1 MNILHMSLTGSIVIL
16 VVLLARMIMRKM
28 PKKYMYLL
36 WGIVGFRLL
45 CPVALESSISIFN
58 IKPIRNS
65 VEHVKN
71 LPLIQYGNGS
81 REVSETVRKVSR
93 TVISN
98 GTDAN
103 YVPVV
108 LTAIWAAIAIG
119 IVIYIIHQYVTVRT
133 NLKDVKQIAP
143 GLYSGHEIDFPFVMG
158 IFRPKI
164 YMPAGLTRDELDY
177 LILHEKTHIRR
188 GDVFF
193 KTLGLAVVVLH
204 WFNPLVWIAYSMFVR
219 DMEMSCDEEVIARLG
234 EGVKVDYTMSLV
246 SFARRSNSSKYI
258 VVPVAFSNRASG
270 GKEVKMRIKNVL
282 GYKGASKLITT
293 SALMLVAGVG
303 LVCLFNA
310 RTFADEDAVSD
321 ETSETTVVSDE
332 NAVADEAVETDETE
346 ETTAVAY
353 VDEDDNSIVIS
364 MEDENGEVTEADPET
379 AGTDASSA
387 DNTMRN
393 DNVLGIDLPVLNG
406 PEVDVELNLPA
417 GTMVDDHPDL
427 ARFMVEGEPLASDA
441 FSIYYSTPWSE
452 EQIEAYIEALK
463 NAGFTYDGYED
474 TNGDMHNYAA
484 SNGDGINV
492 TLETVGS
499 AGIYRVS
506 FYRQAEDNAFAR
518 VG

>member
-16 VVLLARMIMRKM
+16 VVLLARMIMKKM

-71 LPLIQYGNGS
+71 LPLIQYGNGP
-81 REVSETVRKVSR
+81 RNVSETVRDVSQTVMNNR
-93 TVISN
+93 TGV
-98 GTDAN
+98 N
-103 YVPVV
+103 YVPIV

-133 NLKDVKQIAP
+133 ALRDVKQIAP
-143 GLYSGHEIDFPFVMG
+143 GLYSGHEIDSPFVMG
-158 IFRPKI
+158 IIRPRI
-164 YMPAGLTRDELDY
+164 YMPAGLSRDELDY

-193 KTLGLAVVVLH
+193 KTLGLAVVVIH

-234 EGVKVDYTMSLV
+234 EDVKVDYTMSLV

-321 ETSETTVVSDE
+321 ETSEATVVSDE
-332 NAVADEAVETDETE
+332 AEVNDMTDET
-346 ETTAVAY
+346 TVQVF
-353 VDEDDNSIVIS
+353 VDEDDNGVVIN
-364 MEDENGEVTEADPET
+364 MDDESGEVTADVAET
-379 AGTDASSA
+379 ADTEASSA
-387 DNTMRN
+387 DISIRN
-393 DNVLGIDLPVLNG
+393 DNILGIDLPVLNG

-417 GTMVDDHPDL
+417 GTRVEDHPDL

-474 TNGDMHNYAA
+474 TNGDMHNYVA
-484 SNGDGINV
+484 SNGDGISV

-506 FYRQAEDNAFAR
+506 FYRQAEDNAFGR